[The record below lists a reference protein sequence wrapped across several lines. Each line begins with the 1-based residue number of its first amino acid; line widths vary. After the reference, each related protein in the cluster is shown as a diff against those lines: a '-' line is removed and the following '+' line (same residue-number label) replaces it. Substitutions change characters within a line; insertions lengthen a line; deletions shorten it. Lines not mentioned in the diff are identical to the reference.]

1 MHSVDTDIFAEVTTE
16 EKKSNGSSGLIEI
29 VHNHRERISIVVV
42 STITRVYLP
51 VFLEHRVN

>member
-29 VHNHRERISIVVV
+29 VHNHGERISIVAV
-42 STITRVYLP
+42 STITRVYLR
-51 VFLEHRVN
+51 VFFRTSR